1 MDEFRAGVTASL
13 RSWSALRTAVET
25 GWGGAESIRKAE
37 LLRSQIFEIF
47 NGESVPPK
55 SMADVT
61 DLEDAL
67 AIFMEEE
74 FSVVLEDRSDKQV
87 ADVIWKMY
95 EACAK
100 LGDVQMATQ
109 VVAVAEH
116 AAAKL
121 NQGYFPV
128 QIVAPENADDS
139 DDDENDVAH
148 EPTDGTQTM
157 ETTTVSV
164 QSDKAMAQSAAGED
178 RAIDADPAMPVSPQ
192 VALLAR
198 TSAAEYAAQPLFAS
212 TKKRKTLEQPPPRQL
227 GEKPA
232 ASLESNEPPADEDGF
247 APVAKQKRRSRK
259 PV

>member
-1 MDEFRAGVTASL
+1 
-13 RSWSALRTAVET
+13 
-25 GWGGAESIRKAE
+25 
-37 LLRSQIFEIF
+37 
-47 NGESVPPK
+47 VPPK

-74 FSVVLEDRSDKQV
+74 FSVVLEDGSDKQV
-87 ADVIWKMY
+87 ADVIWNMY
-95 EACAK
+95 EACVK

-128 QIVAPENADDS
+128 QIVAPENAEDS
-139 DDDENDVAH
+139 DDDENDLAD
-148 EPTDGTQTM
+148 EPADGTQTM

-164 QSDKAMAQSAAGED
+164 QPDTAMTQSESGQYK
-178 RAIDADPAMPVSPQ
+178 AIDVDSAIPMSPE
-192 VALLAR
+192 VATLVR

-212 TKKRKTLEQPPPRQL
+212 SKKRKTLEQPPPRQL

-232 ASLESNEPPADEDGF
+232 ASLESNEPTADEDGF
-247 APVAKQKRRSRK
+247 APVVKQKRRTRN